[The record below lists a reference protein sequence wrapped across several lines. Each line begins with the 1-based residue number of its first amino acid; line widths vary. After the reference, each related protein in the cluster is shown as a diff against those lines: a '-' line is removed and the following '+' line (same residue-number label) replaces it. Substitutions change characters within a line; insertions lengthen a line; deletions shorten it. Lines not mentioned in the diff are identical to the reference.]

1 MRVERLK
8 PIPLLFSLLSFLYFF
23 FCHYVSLSAD
33 IIIYPRK
40 IFFSKV
46 KNLSFTAPYSNSF
59 FVENFYFDFSKI
71 WLRVSLN
78 AKVRE
83 NRSFR
88 KHRFKLEDPSSQS
101 FMRNQNLSRYWL
113 FRTAR
118 NHKIPHYAKEPIP
131 SKLTNTQS
139 VEIQYPSS
147 NPCQKQKI
155 FKTTHVRKHLK
166 FSKNLKGVDVYLNI

>member
-1 MRVERLK
+1 
-8 PIPLLFSLLSFLYFF
+8 LSRISF
-23 FCHYVSLSAD
+23 
-33 IIIYPRK
+33 K
-40 IFFSKV
+40 IL
-46 KNLSFTAPYSNSF
+46 KNLKILKKVSRFLDYPNLLRFFKIMMLKNSF
-59 FVENFYFDFSKI
+59 YLCNNKYP
-71 WLRVSLN
+71 WY

-88 KHRFKLEDPSSQS
+88 EHRFKLEDPSSQS
-101 FMRNQNLSRYWL
+101 FMCNQNLSRYWL